1 MTLTISTR
9 RGPNATMMIEPEG
22 AIEGAN
28 ADQLTSRVRAV
39 LAATKPSEIVVDLDA
54 VPSIDDA
61 GLGALAS
68 GFDQAAAHEAR
79 LTVVG
84 ARPEVG
90 RQLRTHGLGD
100 LLA

>member
-1 MTLTISTR
+1 MTLTISTHR
-9 RGPNATMMIEPEG
+9 KPDATMMIEPEG
-22 AIEGAN
+22 AIEQDDA
-28 ADQLTSRVRAV
+28 AQLTGRVRAV

-61 GLGALAS
+61 GLGALAT
-68 GFDQAAAHEAR
+68 GYDVAAAHQAR

-90 RQLRTHGLGD
+90 RQLRTHGLAD